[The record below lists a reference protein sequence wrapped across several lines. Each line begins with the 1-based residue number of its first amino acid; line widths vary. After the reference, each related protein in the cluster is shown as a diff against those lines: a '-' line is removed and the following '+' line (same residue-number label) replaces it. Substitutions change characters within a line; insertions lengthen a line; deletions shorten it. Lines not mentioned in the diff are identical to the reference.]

1 MSHIREMVIVM
12 TNKRI
17 PRPLKRSV
25 KIRCISFVLVL
36 CLCLGVSIYLSYRD
50 FFFKQSE
57 SHIRNIIT
65 YVTGHIDNDD
75 LKHCAETKVESQKY
89 KELMAFM
96 DDVKEDFNPQYLYI
110 IKPLKENGGNHV
122 FILMSA
128 ENNYDRYENTE
139 GNLYLGDITEDEYTK
154 EEVDQYHNVMSARDI
169 VFMESSSYWGH
180 SYCGLYALRDSMG
193 APYAILGV
201 DIDLTQM
208 YRDILYKTLNVLLI
222 IIVIGAIFIYVFLI
236 WTSRNITN
244 PIELLEKSAI
254 RYIEQSKSVSSP
266 DKLVFEKPSLDIENE
281 VESLSNTIGRMTDNI
296 KDYMLLLISAE
307 KETAHMR
314 QLANTDPLTGVRNKL
329 AYDESVESIN
339 AKISKGRMDDFGIIM
354 MDINLLKKIN
364 DTYGH
369 EYGDLL
375 IKNFCSVV
383 CDVFVH
389 SPVYRIGGDEFVV
402 ILRNRDLANADKLL
416 SDFEKTINRLAVREN
431 VKPWEAP
438 SVAVGVSYFDKSKDS
453 GVKDVFH
460 RADDAMYKRKMEMRV
475 GRAD

>member
-1 MSHIREMVIVM
+1 MNIMANE
-12 TNKRI
+12 RI
-17 PRPLKRSV
+17 QRPLKRSV
-25 KIRCISFVLVL
+25 KIGCISFVLVL

-57 SHIRNIIT
+57 GHIRNIIT

-75 LKHCAETKVESQKY
+75 LKHCADTKVESEKY
-89 KELMAFM
+89 KELLAFM

-110 IKPLKENGGNHV
+110 IKPLKEDGGNHV
-122 FILMSA
+122 LIVMSA

-154 EEVDQYHNVMSARDI
+154 EEVDEYHNAMSAKDI
-169 VFMESSSYWGH
+169 VFMESRSYWGH

-222 IIVIGAIFIYVFLI
+222 IVVIGAVFIYVFLI

-244 PIELLEKSAI
+244 PIELLEGSAI
-254 RYIEQSKSVSSP
+254 RYIEQSKYVSSP
-266 DKLVFEKPSLDIENE
+266 DQLEFEKPKLDIKNE
-281 VESLSNTIGRMTDNI
+281 VESLSNTIGRMTENI
-296 KDYMLLLISAE
+296 KNYMMLVISAE
-307 KETAHMR
+307 KETAHMKY
-314 QLANTDPLTGVRNKL
+314 LANTDSLTGVKNKF
-329 AYDESVESIN
+329 AYAERIEEIN
-339 AKISKGRMDDFGIIM
+339 EKIISGCMDDFGIIM

-369 EYGDLL
+369 EYGDAL

-383 CDVFVH
+383 CDVFAH

-402 ILRNRDLANADKLL
+402 LLQKTDLANADKLL
-416 SDFEKTINRLAVREN
+416 SDLEENLSRLSVGEN

-438 SVAVGVSYFDKSKDS
+438 SGAVGVAYFDKNTDS
-453 GVKDVFH
+453 SAEDVFR
-460 RADDAMYKRKMEMRV
+460 RADGAMYKRKVEMRAE
-475 GRAD
+475 RTD

>member
-1 MSHIREMVIVM
+1 
-12 TNKRI
+12 
-17 PRPLKRSV
+17 
-25 KIRCISFVLVL
+25 
-36 CLCLGVSIYLSYRD
+36 
-50 FFFKQSE
+50 
-57 SHIRNIIT
+57 
-65 YVTGHIDNDD
+65 
-75 LKHCAETKVESQKY
+75 
-89 KELMAFM
+89 
-96 DDVKEDFNPQYLYI
+96 
-110 IKPLKENGGNHV
+110 
-122 FILMSA
+122 
-128 ENNYDRYENTE
+128 
-139 GNLYLGDITEDEYTK
+139 
-154 EEVDQYHNVMSARDI
+154 
-169 VFMESSSYWGH
+169 
-180 SYCGLYALRDSMG
+180 MG

-222 IIVIGAIFIYVFLI
+222 IIVIGAIFIYVFLV

-416 SDFEKTINRLAVREN
+416 SDFEENISRLAAREN

-475 GRAD
+475 GRTD